1 MSEELKPCPF
11 CGGEVSVVVLDDEGN
26 IRDEEYERDPYSGLS
41 YAVAHDD
48 PNGAC
53 PIATYDEP
61 LPWLYDSRDGV
72 AHVWNRR
79 AERTCRPVV
88 ADDGAGAW
96 GVYCS
101 ECGYRFAGPHG
112 KREVPEH
119 MATRRDIMPC
129 YCPSCGARVEVVGE

>member
-1 MSEELKPCPF
+1 MADELKPCPF

-41 YAVAHDD
+41 YAVAHDN

-53 PIATYDEP
+53 PIANYDEP

-79 AERTCRPVV
+79 AGQTCHVESSRTEWEDGEYSYLDVELSCGH
-88 ADDGAGAW
+88 AFTWDD
-96 GVYCS
+96 VTPPD
-101 ECGYRFAGPHG
+101 F
-112 KREVPEH
+112 
-119 MATRRDIMPC
+119 
-129 YCPSCGARVEVVGE
+129 CPYCGARVVSE